1 MKDTAGPGAR
11 RRSGVRPHI
20 GSALEPTQ
28 PSWPTLC
35 SLRLDAAWLAS
46 RIKES
51 PNLLDLTDGM
61 PASSAS
67 SPAGPD
73 RFAVILFDSTDVI
86 HEPLA
91 SRGAEVLPRPE
102 F

>member
-1 MKDTAGPGAR
+1 
-11 RRSGVRPHI
+11 
-20 GSALEPTQ
+20 
-28 PSWPTLC
+28 
-35 SLRLDAAWLAS
+35 
-46 RIKES
+46 
-51 PNLLDLTDGM
+51 LLDLTDGM